1 MVVKNQTTMNIVQ
14 IYKQFPDHA
23 SCIKHLEKVRWND
36 VPKCPYC
43 GSLKVTPA
51 PKELRYHCN
60 NCNTSFSVTVGT
72 VFHKTKL
79 DLQIWFLAVSL
90 VLNAKKGISARQL
103 ARDINVTKDTG
114 WFMLMRLRR
123 ALIEYGDL
131 LEGIVEADETY
142 VGGKNKNRH
151 ADKKTKGG
159 QGRGGKDKTAV
170 IGLLERGGNV
180 KARKA
185 KDVSGKT
192 LKSFIKQNVKE
203 GSQLMTDEWKSYN
216 GLSLL
221 YGHSIINHSMGEYV
235 NGCVHTNTLEGF
247 WSLLKRGVIG
257 QYHYVT
263 PRYLN
268 KYVDEFCFRYNNRK
282 NSDIFELTM
291 QKAVNIN

>member
-1 MVVKNQTTMNIVQ
+1 MNIVQ
-14 IYKQFPDHA
+14 IYKTFPDHT

-36 VPKCPYC
+36 IAKCPYC
-43 GSLKVTPA
+43 NSSNATPA

-79 DLQIWFLAVSL
+79 DLQQWFLAVSL

-103 ARDINVTKDTG
+103 ARDINVTKDTA
-114 WFMLMRLRR
+114 WYMQMRLRK
-123 ALIEYGDL
+123 AMIEYGEL
-131 LEGIVEADETY
+131 LAGIIECDETY

-151 ADKKTKGG
+151 EDKKTKGG
-159 QGRGGKDKTAV
+159 QGRGGEDKTVV
-170 IGLLERGGNV
+170 IGVLERGGKV
-180 KARKA
+180 RARKA
-185 KDVSGKT
+185 KDVSCKT

-216 GLSLL
+216 VLNLL
-221 YGHSIINHSMGEYV
+221 YGHSVVKHAMGEYV
-235 NGCVHTNTLEGF
+235 NGCIHTNTLEGF

-282 NSDIFELTM
+282 NSDIFELTL
-291 QKAVNIN
+291 QKSVNI